1 MNRIIVNNQ
10 QILLDQDGFLQN
22 KAEWTAEIATALAE
36 KAGIVLTAQ
45 HWEIIYAVKNFYN
58 EYDMS
63 PNQRPFVK
71 YIAKTLGQDKGTS
84 RYLLRLF
91 PGSPAKLAS
100 LIAGLPKPD
109 HCF

>member
-1 MNRIIVNNQ
+1 MIAIGKK
-10 QILLDQDGFLQN
+10 QIPVDQDGFLEN
-22 KAEWTAEIATALAE
+22 SADWTAEVAVVLAKKE
-36 KAGIVLTAQ
+36 NIVLTDK
-45 HWEIIYAVKNFYN
+45 HWEIIYAVKNFYLQ
-58 EYDMS
+58 YDMP

-71 YIAKTLGQDKGTS
+71 YIAQTLGEDKGTS
-84 RYLLRLF
+84 RYLMQLF